1 MDLTARRKQQDGGQ
15 RWRWE
20 IEADH
25 SIWRGGEAELKLWK
39 LDDNIREEE
48 GADQEG

>member
-1 MDLTARRKQQDGGQ
+1 MDLTARRKQKGGKVGGGK
-15 RWRWE
+15 

-39 LDDNIREEE
+39 LDGNIWEEE
-48 GADQEG
+48 EDEREG